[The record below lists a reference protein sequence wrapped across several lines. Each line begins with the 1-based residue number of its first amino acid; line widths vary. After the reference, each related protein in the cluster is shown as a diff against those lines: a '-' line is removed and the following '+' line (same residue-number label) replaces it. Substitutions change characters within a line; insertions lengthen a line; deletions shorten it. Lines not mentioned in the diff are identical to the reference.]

1 MSLLEAALL
10 GVVQGLTE
18 FLPVSSSGHLV
29 LAQSLLGVDMPGVVF
44 ETVVHVATLAAVLWV
59 YRARVLELVRGVA
72 SRERSAVRYVLMLAL
87 ASVPAGVVGVAG
99 RGFFESMFDTPV
111 AAAAFL
117 LVTGGVVWTIR
128 YTADGARDREPGVGQ
143 SLWAGFAQ
151 ALAIF
156 PGISR
161 SGSTVAA
168 GVWRGVDPVRMAE
181 FSFLMSVPAIGGA
194 ALLQAGGLAEAT
206 ARGGAAGLAVG
217 FAAAAVAG
225 VVAIRLFVRA
235 LEARAFHRFAYYC
248 WAVGGAYLAAAW
260 LVPGVGA

>member
-29 LAQSLLGVDMPGVVF
+29 LAQSLLGVEVPGVVF

-59 YRARVLELVRGVA
+59 YRGRVLELVRGVA
-72 SRERSAVRYVLMLAL
+72 SRERAAVRYVMMLAL

-99 RGFFESMFDTPV
+99 RGFFESMFETP
-111 AAAAFL
+111 AAAAGFL
-117 LVTGGVVWTIR
+117 LVTGGLVWTIR
-128 YTADGARDREPGVGQ
+128 HTADDAVDREPSADP
-143 SLWAGFAQ
+143 SLWAGCAQ
-151 ALAIF
+151 ALAIL

-161 SGSTVAA
+161 SGATVAA
-168 GVWRGVDPVRMAE
+168 GVWRGMEPVRMAE

-194 ALLQAGGLAEAT
+194 ALLQAGGIAEAS
-206 ARGGAAGLAVG
+206 ARAGAGGLVLG
-217 FAAAAVAG
+217 FAAAAASG
-225 VVAIRLFVRA
+225 VLAIRLFVRA

-248 WAVGGAYLAAAW
+248 WAVGGAYLVAAW
-260 LVPGVGA
+260 LVPGVGG